1 MTSEPRWLVWA
12 REVQAIAQIGLTFSR
27 DPYDRERYE
36 RLRAIAAEIVAE
48 HVGLDAGHLESLFA
62 AETGYATPKVDV
74 RGAVFR
80 DGRILLVRE
89 AADGGR
95 WTLPG
100 GWADVNESPAECVV
114 REVREESGFD
124 VRVGKLAAVWDRARH
139 AHLPHYVFHIWKLF
153 FVCEIVGG
161 EARTGTETSEV
172 AFFAEQD
179 VPGDLSVSRVL
190 DWQLHRMFEHAREP
204 ALPTE
209 FD

>member
-36 RLRAIAAEIVAE
+36 RLRAIAAEIVAK

-80 DGRILLVRE
+80 DGCILLVRE

-124 VRVGKLAAVWDRARH
+124 VRVGKLAAVLGSRAPCAPAALCLPHLEAVLRLRDRRRRGAHRNGDQRGRVLRRARR
-139 AHLPHYVFHIWKLF
+139 A
-153 FVCEIVGG
+153 G
-161 EARTGTETSEV
+161 
-172 AFFAEQD
+172 
-179 VPGDLSVSRVL
+179 
-190 DWQLHRMFEHAREP
+190 
-204 ALPTE
+204 
-209 FD
+209 

>member
-1 MTSEPRWLVWA
+1 M
-12 REVQAIAQIGLTFSR
+12 
-27 DPYDRERYE
+27 
-36 RLRAIAAEIVAE
+36 
-48 HVGLDAGHLESLFA
+48 
-62 AETGYATPKVDV
+62 

-80 DGRILLVRE
+80 DGCILLVRE

>member
-1 MTSEPRWLVWA
+1 
-12 REVQAIAQIGLTFSR
+12 
-27 DPYDRERYE
+27 
-36 RLRAIAAEIVAE
+36 
-48 HVGLDAGHLESLFA
+48 
-62 AETGYATPKVDV
+62 
-74 RGAVFR
+74 
-80 DGRILLVRE
+80 
-89 AADGGR
+89 
-95 WTLPG
+95 
-100 GWADVNESPAECVV
+100 
-114 REVREESGFD
+114 